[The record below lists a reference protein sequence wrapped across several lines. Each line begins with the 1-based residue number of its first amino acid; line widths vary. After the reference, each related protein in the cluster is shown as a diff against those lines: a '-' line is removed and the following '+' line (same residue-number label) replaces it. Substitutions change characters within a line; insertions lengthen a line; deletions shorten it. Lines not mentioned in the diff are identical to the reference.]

1 MSLFTMCKTYRTNED
16 SLTQFL
22 SYVDKVDKWKL
33 MHRTALL
40 HSPVILMRT
49 QANNRRCR
57 NGNLD

>member
-1 MSLFTMCKTYRTNED
+1 MSLLTMCKTYRTNKD

-40 HSPVILMRT
+40 HSPFHS
-49 QANNRRCR
+49 NENP
-57 NGNLD
+57 G